1 MVCTFE
7 RLLFPASLQNV
18 NPDTY
23 MVAIYRAHERVPDS
37 SGAEITQVKA
47 VGYGLPVSDKFHYD
61 LQGQWKTN
69 SKYGRQFEVL
79 TYDEIITPTKEGVIA
94 YLSSGQIKG
103 IGPVLATRIYN
114 EFGEN
119 TLEVLDK
126 NPEKL
131 LTIAG
136 ISRDKLEK
144 IRDSYLAS
152 RGARDV
158 IAFLMPYGITAKRA
172 IRFYREYGTQAI
184 EIVKEQPYRLCEI
197 SGVGFATADRIAMNV
212 GIAKTDPERLA
223 EGLLFTLRD
232 AETNGHL
239 CLEKNKFIK
248 EALKL
253 LGEDE
258 VTEQMVRAQASKLAK
273 RGELVCYGEFVYR
286 EETARLEDLLAK
298 HVRSQLKS
306 KHGKIY
312 ADLDAEILEE
322 ERKLK
327 IKFAPE
333 QREAVKMA
341 LTNGLSIVTGGPG
354 TGKTLI
360 QRAILDIYTRNYP
373 EKEIRCCAPTGRAA
387 RRMEQSTGRPSMTV
401 HKLLCLCANE
411 DGVFNEPSKIEA
423 DLVLVDEVSMLDL
436 YLAEKLLKS
445 IRPHAQLILVG
456 DSDQLPSVGPG
467 AVLSELIASNCVPVV
482 RLDRVF
488 RQASGSRIAT
498 NAKLIRH
505 GNFALD
511 YGDDFQL
518 IESKDLQESAKIIE
532 RLYLQETVKYGVDN
546 VALLSPYRQKTET
559 GVNALNGLLRDQVN
573 IPNKRKAEVQD
584 GKRLFRVGDKLMQT
598 KNNLDVSNGDIGYIK
613 SIDVEGNE
621 TNVQI
626 DFGDGRLK
634 KYEAGTLDMVD
645 WGYATTIHKSQ
656 GSEYSSVIINLQVAH
671 FKMLTR
677 PLIYTAITRGKN
689 RVIIVGEKRAL
700 CIAINKTDT
709 EKRGTCL
716 AKRIQEKIS

>member
-7 RLLFPASLQNV
+7 RLLFPQTLHNL

-23 MVAIYRAHERVPDS
+23 MVALYRAQEKVPDS
-37 SGAEITQVKA
+37 SGTEITQVKA
-47 VGYGLPVSDKFHYD
+47 VGYGLPVSDKFRYD
-61 LQGQWKTN
+61 LQGRWKTN
-69 SKYGRQFEVL
+69 AKYGRQFEVL

-103 IGPVLATRIYN
+103 IGPVLAERIYN

-119 TLEVLDK
+119 TLDVLDK
-126 NPEKL
+126 DPERL
-131 LTIAG
+131 LTISG
-136 ISRDKLEK
+136 ISREKLIK

-172 IRFYREYGTQAI
+172 VRFYREYGTKAI
-184 EIVKEQPYRLCEI
+184 EVVKEQPYRLCEI
-197 SGVGFATADRIAMNV
+197 AGIGFATADKIAMNM
-212 GIAKTDPERLA
+212 GISRLA
-223 EGLLFTLRD
+223 PQRVDEGLLYTLKD
-232 AETNGHL
+232 AENNGHL
-239 CLEKNKFIK
+239 CMGKDKFIEVAK
-248 EALKL
+248 KL
-253 LGEDE
+253 LDTEDL
-258 VTEQMVRAQASKLAK
+258 TEQMIRARASKLAK
-273 RGELVCYGEFVYR
+273 SGELVCYGEFVYR
-286 EETARLEDLLAK
+286 EETARIEKLLSVQVYA
-298 HVRSQLKS
+298 QLKS
-306 KHGKIY
+306 RHRKVY
-312 ADLDAEILEE
+312 ADLDAELDEE
-322 ERKLK
+322 EKKLK
-327 IKFAPE
+327 IRFAPE

-360 QRAILDIYTRNYP
+360 QRAILDIYVRNYP
-373 EKEIRCCAPTGRAA
+373 EMEIQCCAPTGRAA
-387 RRMEQSTGRPSMTV
+387 RRMEQSTGHTAMTV
-401 HKLLCLCANE
+401 HKLLGLCANE
-411 DGVFNEPSKIEA
+411 DGVFNEPSKIKA
-423 DLVLVDEVSMLDL
+423 DLILVDEVSMLDV
-436 YLAEKLLKS
+436 YLAEKLFKS
-445 IRPHAQLILVG
+445 VKNGAQLILIG
-456 DSDQLPSVGPG
+456 DADQLPSVGPG
-467 AVLSELIASNCVPVV
+467 AVLSELIASGCVPVV

-488 RQASGSRIAT
+488 RQAAGSRIAT

-505 GNFALD
+505 GNFALE
-511 YGDDFQL
+511 YGDDFQFV
-518 IESKDLQESAKIIE
+518 ESKDLAESAKIIE

-559 GVNALNGLLRDQVN
+559 GVNALNGVLRDQVN
-573 IPNKRKAEVQD
+573 LPNKRKAEVQE
-584 GKRLFRVGDKLMQT
+584 GKRIFREGDKIMQT

-613 SIDVEGNE
+613 GIHTEGNE
-621 TNVQI
+621 TSVEI
-626 DFGDGRLK
+626 DFGDGRWK
-634 KYEAGTLDMVD
+634 KYDAGTMDMVD

-716 AKRIQEKIS
+716 AQRIKEII